1 MKIIDQS
8 DIDKLFGI
16 YSKRM
21 MQISDSFSTEF
32 KELKVL
38 MYLGTQYQEQVV
50 KEYID
55 SLQKDIRYVQ

>member
-1 MKIIDQS
+1 
-8 DIDKLFGI
+8 
-16 YSKRM
+16 M
-21 MQISDSFSTEF
+21 MQTDSYSTEF

-50 KEYID
+50 KEYIT

>member
-1 MKIIDQS
+1 MKIIDQD
-8 DIDKLFGI
+8 DIAKLFNI
-16 YSKRM
+16 YSSKM
-21 MQISDSFSTEF
+21 MQIDSYSTEF

-38 MYLGTQYQEQVV
+38 MYLGTQHQEQVV

>member
-1 MKIIDQS
+1 MKIIDQN
-8 DIDKLFGI
+8 DIAKLFNI
-16 YSKRM
+16 YSTRM
-21 MQISDSFSTEF
+21 MQTDSYSTEF

>member
-1 MKIIDQS
+1 MKIIDQD
-8 DIDKLFGI
+8 DIAKLFNI
-16 YSKRM
+16 YSRRM
-21 MQISDSFSTEF
+21 IQIDSYSTEF

>member
-1 MKIIDQS
+1 MKIIDQD
-8 DIDKLFGI
+8 DIAKLFNI
-16 YSKRM
+16 YSRRM
-21 MQISDSFSTEF
+21 IQIDSYSTEF

-50 KEYID
+50 KEYIN

>member
-1 MKIIDQS
+1 MKIINQD

-21 MQISDSFSTEF
+21 MQIDSYGTEF

>member
-1 MKIIDQS
+1 MKIIDQ
-8 DIDKLFGI
+8 DDNAKLFNI
-16 YSKRM
+16 YSSKM
-21 MQISDSFSTEF
+21 MQTDSYSTEF